1 MAEIILA
8 QAVGN
13 GLTLA
18 VGDASNVEYRRR
30 QSVTLSKSYTITKLT
45 ITFGATNGT
54 PSGQVTCRI
63 ETDNGSNQASGT
75 LVNASATVAFTPT
88 QNIDNTINF
97 TDFTLAA
104 GKYWIVLNCDN
115 QSTNVYWALN
125 ARDSSGYAGGN
136 AAVTEDG
143 VWSNQATYDL
153 GFSLYGISTD
163 STDICGYFEV

>member
-8 QAVGN
+8 QATGN

-18 VGDASNVEYRRR
+18 LGDASNVEYRRR
-30 QSVTLSKSYTITKLT
+30 QSVTLSRSDLITKLT

-63 ETDNGSNQASGT
+63 ETDNGSNQATGT
-75 LVNASATVAFTPT
+75 LAHVNATVAFTPT
-88 QNIDNTINF
+88 QSADNTINF

-104 GKYWIVLNCDN
+104 GKYWIVLNCSDQTTSN
-115 QSTNVYWALN
+115 YWVLN
-125 ARDSSGYAGGN
+125 ARDSSGYADGN

-143 VWSNQATYDL
+143 SWTDQATYDL
-153 GFSLYGISTD
+153 GFALYADRLTNSSLFFAQY
-163 STDICGYFEV
+163 